1 MSNTVKTRFAGLL
14 RSLLRRFEDDEAGQ
28 AESRRPVTAGAPPV
42 TALPVPAEQPVHP
55 QPAFVPPPFSAN
67 PNELQLALQPILAVL
82 PMELRAKVVPANT
95 AGMTISIPV
104 EKALAQLAT
113 GSVKITFGELRHAVP
128 AVFVN
133 SGGEHDARL
142 VTLPLKQVLAQI
154 NPARLSRRSAQKP
167 VQVADDITGP
177 FDARG
182 QGFTFS
188 TTSLKPAAAA
198 PPFSRI
204 AGPFSETPDEQPLPV
219 VPPPAFISRS
229 TAPAAAGDTA
239 PRNGNGAL
247 KPPFISTAPIPFTPA
262 APVPPTAVLPE
273 QSQPIVAPLAALSES
288 WPEALRM
295 EITQANLADA
305 QVTLPAHLMEPALKR
320 GRVIFS
326 WSNLRSWIRPAP
338 PAVSVHDGVELELPL
353 KVLAPLFFARQ
364 KTAAAQPHRR
374 VAIAEEIPNLF
385 FGFPQPSAAPVVSP
399 AAVPAPPVAPV
410 NKPADTNFFQK
421 PGATSV
427 SDTEFKRK
435 PAPGTD
441 FVSRFSTPNDIVA
454 RAGLLEGVAGALV
467 ALPDGLMVAGKIPP
481 EFNADTLAAFLPQIF
496 GRVSQCSKEL
506 RMGELNNLSFTVGN
520 VPWKIFRVH
529 AVYFAAFGRAGQSLP
544 TAQLAALAAEL
555 DRKK

>member
-14 RSLLRRFEDDEAGQ
+14 RSLLRRFEDDEAGP
-28 AESRRPVTAGAPPV
+28 AESRRPVTAAAPPV
-42 TALPVPAEQPVHP
+42 TAPPVPAEQPAHP

-95 AGMTISIPV
+95 AGMTVSIPV

-133 SGGEHDARL
+133 SGGEHDAKL

-154 NPARLSRRSAQKP
+154 NPALLSRRSAQKP

-188 TTSLKPAAAA
+188 TTSLKSSAATQ
-198 PPFSRI
+198 PFSRI
-204 AGPFSETPDEQPLPV
+204 AGPFSETPDEQRLPV
-219 VPPPAFISRS
+219 EPPPSAFISRS
-229 TAPAAAGDTA
+229 IAPAAASDTA
-239 PRNGNGAL
+239 PRNSNGAL

-262 APVPPTAVLPE
+262 APVPPA
-273 QSQPIVAPLAALSES
+273 QSQPILAPLAALSES

-295 EITQANLADA
+295 EITQTNMANA
-305 QVTLPAHLMEPALKR
+305 QVALPAHLIEPALKR

-326 WSNLRSWIRPAP
+326 WRDLRLWIKPAP

-364 KTAAAQPHRR
+364 KTMAAQPRRR

-385 FGFPQPSAAPVVSP
+385 FGFSQPPAVPVVSP
-399 AAVPAPPVAPV
+399 AAVPAPPV
-410 NKPADTNFFQK
+410 NKPADTDFFQK

-435 PAPGTD
+435 PVPGTD
-441 FVSRFSTPNDIVA
+441 FVSRLSTPNDIVA

-496 GRVSQCSKEL
+496 GRVNQCSKEL

-520 VPWKIFRVH
+520 VPWKIFRVR

-544 TAQLAALAAEL
+544 TAQLAVLAAEL